1 MKEWYLESGVLVC
14 LLSAVVCIARQQD
27 FAIKPVQQAFAR
39 FAAAKQ
45 ELTQERIKKEEE
57 HKRDTSGPYYTLRMA
72 RGEQEIFRARVAVLQ
87 LPEFVQQVNTVIS
100 AGKAYVRKRLE
111 YLAAHGAK
119 TGGRVKGRVFQ
130 DELRLDFMYLVALT
144 SPRGADALTQGWEE
158 RVDRS
163 LQEDAL
169 WTPTQV
175 FQQSAIMD
183 ILHF

>member
-1 MKEWYLESGVLVC
+1 MKEWYLKSGLLIC
-14 LLSAVVCIARQQD
+14 LLSAVFCAARQQD
-27 FAIKPVQQAFAR
+27 FAIKSVQQAFAR

-45 ELTQERIKKEEE
+45 ELTQELTEQEEL
-57 HKRDTSGPYYTLRMA
+57 HKGEMSGPYHALRTA

-87 LPEFVQQVNTVIS
+87 LPEFMQQVNTVIS
-100 AGKAYVRKRLE
+100 AGKAYVYKRLE

-119 TGGRVKGRVFQ
+119 VNGQAKGRAFQ
-130 DELRLDFMYLVALT
+130 DTLRLDFMYLVALT

-169 WTPTQV
+169 WTPKQV